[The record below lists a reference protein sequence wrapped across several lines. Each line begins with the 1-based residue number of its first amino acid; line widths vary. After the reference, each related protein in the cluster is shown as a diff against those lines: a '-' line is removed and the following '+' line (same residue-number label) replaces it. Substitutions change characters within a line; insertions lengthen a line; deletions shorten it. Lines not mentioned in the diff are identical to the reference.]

1 MLDFPS
7 GQGVGMR
14 SFVLSVKNS
23 IQENEGLINISV
35 NNYLKKMK
43 NGSSKLYL
51 RHCFKQAVE
60 YANLQSNAS
69 IETVPLIQ
77 FYSLLNLSKVFIIIN
92 NGIHN
97 IKLSTLESMF
107 SSHGATSKNVND
119 VSISSRGTFL
129 ELMKIQNPMSNNS
142 YSLLQLYKRI
152 PDLYEYLP
160 MVFSDCKT
168 DFVPVCYCQDYMYE
182 SGHMRAHW
190 YFHWLVVD
198 KTFYDKNLNNNDLY
212 TIRDTTET
220 KVVFSKVNI
229 EDPLNDIIYFDCNG
243 KLFLDS
249 SISKDDELLSIYLI
263 FLKYSSLVR
272 YKPKNWYEKINSNE
286 LVIIEKML
294 RTMFFKFWAYIARKL
309 TNRYEILI

>member
-1 MLDFPS
+1 
-7 GQGVGMR
+7 MR
-14 SFVLSVKNS
+14 PFVLSVKNS

-43 NGSSKLYL
+43 NKNSKLYL

-60 YANLQSNAS
+60 YANLQNNAS

-77 FYSLLNLSKVFIIIN
+77 FYSLLNLSKVFIIIK

-97 IKLSTLESMF
+97 ISLSTIESMF
-107 SSHGATSKNVND
+107 SSHGAASKNVND
-119 VSISSRGTFL
+119 VSISNRGTFI
-129 ELMKIQNPMSNNS
+129 ELTKIQNAMSNNS
-142 YSLLQLYKRI
+142 YSLSQLYKRL

-168 DFVPVCYCQDYMYE
+168 DFVPVQYCQDYMYE
-182 SGHMRAHW
+182 TGRIKPSL

-198 KTFYDKNLNNNDLY
+198 KTFFEQNLNNKNLY
-212 TIRDTTET
+212 TIRDTVGT
-220 KVVFSKVNI
+220 KVVFSKVNRN
-229 EDPLNDIIYFDCNG
+229 ESLNDIIHFDCNG
-243 KLFLDS
+243 KLFLDA
-249 SISKDDELLSIYLI
+249 SISEDDELLSIYLI

-294 RTMFFKFWAYIARKL
+294 RTMFFKFWAYIARRL
-309 TNRYEILI
+309 TDRYEILI